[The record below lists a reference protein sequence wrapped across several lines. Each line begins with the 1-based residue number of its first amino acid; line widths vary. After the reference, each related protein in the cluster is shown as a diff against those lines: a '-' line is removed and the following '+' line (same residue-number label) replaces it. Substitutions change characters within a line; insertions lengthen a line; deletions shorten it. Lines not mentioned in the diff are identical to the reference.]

1 MELEIRPATVDDLDG
16 LERMCWH
23 NGEAE
28 MLRRI
33 QSAGTCSIIALDD
46 NNPVAQL
53 YIRAYQ
59 RGFRSERGMLEGDF
73 WADLKG
79 VEPETILSPDVAML
93 GCWHVGRT
101 RDADGKEHEAEQYR
115 GQGVGVALLKGAIAW
130 LNHDNTRFSALAA
143 KATDSEARSYI
154 SFVGAL
160 PRVEF
165 EALGFECLTTFE
177 DPYFLESPENIPAE
191 VEAQHPARFHLMMLK
206 KSSP

>member
-1 MELEIRPATVDDLDG
+1 MELEIRAATVDDLSG

-28 MLRRI
+28 MLSRI
-33 QSAGTCSIIALDD
+33 NSAGTCSIIGLDD
-46 NNPVAQL
+46 GQPVAQL

-59 RGFRSERGMLEGDF
+59 QGFRSKRGMLEGDF

-79 VEPETILSPDVAML
+79 VEPEITLSPEVAML

-101 RDADGKEHEAEQYR
+101 RDGDGQECEAAQYR
-115 GQGVGVALLKGAIAW
+115 GHGVGVALLKGAIDW
-130 LNHDNTRFSALAA
+130 LNQTNTRFTALAA

-154 SFVGAL
+154 GFVGAL
-160 PRVEF
+160 PRVAF
-165 EALGFECLTTFE
+165 ETLGFECLATFD
-177 DPYFLESPENIPAE
+177 DPYFIESPENIPSEIEAE
-191 VEAQHPARFHLMMLK
+191 HPARFHLMLLN